1 MEKSAG
7 ISAHSGR
14 ADPQEY
20 TLQQTST
27 TESEQPKKP
36 WWHAIKEPGSALQI
50 VTAAA
55 IAIAIGLAVSST
67 VDDIPYAAPT
77 IIEIP
82 GALWLRAL
90 RAAVLP
96 MIVTSMI
103 LAVQRLRELSN
114 GGHILARWTI
124 GYYVATTLFAIVHSI
139 ILTSLVWRPLMT
151 QASSESLNVSE
162 EDAETFAEREET
174 DISDVVVQMFESL
187 IPLNIVDALATDSL
201 LAVLVTAVV
210 VGYMID
216 RQHSYILKAVEEIE
230 GIIMKIIMILIKL
243 APIGVFF
250 LILPNMFRLDV
261 RDIGQNLGVLIGGSL
276 CNLAL
281 HLFIVLPLLYFIFVR
296 RMPYTFWLRCSPAWT
311 TAWGT
316 ASSAA
321 TLPLSLKVVRASG
334 VSNTVSKFTV
344 PLGCLVNM
352 DGTAI
357 YFPLCVVFLAETQGH
372 SLSPADYVIICL
384 LSTLASIGTTP
395 IPSSSLV
402 LTVMIAGSVDVP
414 ITGMYAV
421 IIAIDWFID
430 RFRTMTNVSGDLYAA
445 AIIERLSGLRD
456 EDDRLLGTRGISTC
470 RKINTVTRTPIYGFV
485 AAGYSD
491 SQTKP

>member
-1 MEKSAG
+1 MEKSSG
-7 ISAHSGR
+7 ITAHSGTP
-14 ADPQEY
+14 DGSQEY
-20 TLQQTST
+20 AIRQQTTHEAGSQ
-27 TESEQPKKP
+27 EQVKKP
-36 WWHAIKEPGSALQI
+36 WWYSIREPGSALQI
-50 VTAAA
+50 ITAAV

-77 IIEIP
+77 LIEIP
-82 GALWLRAL
+82 GQLWLRAL

-124 GYYVATTLFAIVHSI
+124 GYYVLTTLFAIVHSI
-139 ILTSLVWRPLMT
+139 ILTSLVWRRLMT
-151 QASSESLNVSE
+151 EASPESLNVAE
-162 EDAETFAEREET
+162 EDQETFEEREET
-174 DISDVVVQMFESL
+174 NIPDVVVQMFESL
-187 IPLNIVDALATDSL
+187 IPVNIVDALATDSL

-210 VGYMID
+210 IGYMID
-216 RQHSYILKAVEEIE
+216 RHTSYVLKAVEEIE
-230 GIIMKIIMILIKL
+230 QIIMKIIMILIKL

-261 RDIGQNLGVLIGGSL
+261 RDIGQNLGILIGGSL

-281 HLFIVLPLLYFIFVR
+281 HLFIVLPALYFVFTR
-296 RMPYTFWLRCSPAWT
+296 KNPYSFWLKCSPGWT

-321 TLPLSLKVVRASG
+321 TLPLSLKVVRERG
-334 VSNTVSKFTV
+334 ISNTVAKFTV

-372 SLSPADYVIICL
+372 ALIPADYVIICL

-402 LTVMIAGSVDVP
+402 LTVMIAGSVDVE

-445 AIIERLSGLRD
+445 AIIERLSGFTDEVGGD
-456 EDDRLLGTRGISTC
+456 EDGD
-470 RKINTVTRTPIYGFV
+470 
-485 AAGYSD
+485 SD
-491 SQTKP
+491 SAREGRREGTHALV